1 MLYRQYDEEILKK
14 IKETEKEILLKFVSI
29 CEKYNLNYF
38 VVFGTLLGTI
48 RHKGFIPWDDD
59 IDVGMLRKDYEKFL
73 EVAQQEC
80 GEDFFLQT
88 VDTDSNYHL
97 YFAKLRKKDSIFIEN
112 SLQKADSTSGFYIDI
127 FPYDMVSDN
136 DMQMKWQIK
145 LAVSLGMLLSINR
158 VEEPQIGSYGKL
170 KESILKVIWKVIHY
184 GMKILGISGS
194 FIEKLFIKVST
205 KYNGK
210 KCDRYVTFSAQ
221 AEKWIIYREEMESL
235 LEKKFE
241 DINVQVPKGY
251 DSILK
256 RCYGDYRVLPPEEK
270 RVNHMPVKIKFPGED
285 EEIILKGN
293 E

>member
-1 MLYRQYDEEILKK
+1 MLYRRYDEEILKK

-88 VDTDSNYHL
+88 VDTDPNYHL
-97 YFAKLRKKDSIFIEN
+97 YFAKLRKMDSIFVEN

-136 DMQMKWQIK
+136 NMQMKRQIK
-145 LAVSLGMLLSINR
+145 LAVSLGMLLSISR
-158 VEEPQIGSYGKL
+158 VKEPQIGSYGKT
-170 KESILKVIWKVIHY
+170 KESILRAIWKVIYY

-205 KYNGK
+205 KFNEK
-210 KCDRYVTFSAQ
+210 KCNRYVTFSAQ
-221 AEKWIIYREEMESL
+221 AEKWIVHREEIEPL
-235 LEKKFE
+235 LNKKFE

-285 EEIILKGN
+285 EVIILKGN

>member
-97 YFAKLRKKDSIFIEN
+97 YFAKLRKMDSIFIEN

-158 VEEPQIGSYGKL
+158 SEEPQIGSYGKL
-170 KESILKVIWKVIHY
+170 KESILKAIWKVIHY

-194 FIEKLFIKVST
+194 FIEKLFIKFST

-210 KCDRYVTFSAQ
+210 RCDRYVTFSAQ

-235 LEKKFE
+235 LKKKFE

-285 EEIILKGN
+285 EVIILKGN

>member
-1 MLYRQYDEEILKK
+1 MYRQYDEEILKK

-80 GEDFFLQT
+80 GEEFFLQT

-97 YFAKLRKKDSIFIEN
+97 YFAKLRKMDSIFIEN

-170 KESILKVIWKVIHY
+170 KESILKEIWKVVHY

-194 FIEKLFIKVST
+194 SIEKLFIKVST

-235 LEKKFE
+235 LKQKFE

-285 EEIILKGN
+285 EVIILKGN